1 MLVLSRIDTPKQ
13 PTPEGEA
20 EEEGEEEGEG
30 EGGRRRRRRR
40 RRSTSARGRC
50 ARWRFASL
58 PSTCDR
64 SARTWYDRPPF
75 AGYNAAAAAAPAPP
89 PDVVVVEEEGEEEG
103 DDAEEEEAPPLRRI
117 ERDWKRCDKWRTF
130 DLRANRTVHRARLT
144 PPCPS
149 SPDLRRSPTPS
160 SVFLGQALSRPF
172 VIGTNHIS
180 DSASSTRLA
189 APGWDT
195 HMCSTDACGGRA
207 AGQGAAAVFTQ
218 DVAVALEAVHQ
229 VPRLLRVV
237 AHVGDE
243 HAATGRGSAGRRR
256 SRPAGA
262 RCEMRVAW
270 WKAGSV
276 RRVCVARTRGRGPTP
291 PRSSG
296 TCPSARRS

>member
-1 MLVLSRIDTPKQ
+1 MIT
-13 PTPEGEA
+13 
-20 EEEGEEEGEG
+20 
-30 EGGRRRRRRR
+30 
-40 RRSTSARGRC
+40 
-50 ARWRFASL
+50 
-58 PSTCDR
+58 
-64 SARTWYDRPPF
+64 
-75 AGYNAAAAAAPAPP
+75 
-89 PDVVVVEEEGEEEG
+89 
-103 DDAEEEEAPPLRRI
+103 
-117 ERDWKRCDKWRTF
+117 WRTF
-130 DLRANRTVHRARLT
+130 TIYEANPNRPPRAPHASLSFFSRFTKEPHAFD
-144 PPCPS
+144 P
-149 SPDLRRSPTPS
+149 
-160 SVFLGQALSRPF
+160 VFLSPRALSRPF

-189 APGWDT
+189 APGLGHAYVLRQT
-195 HMCSTDACGGRA
+195 RAEGGRR
-207 AGQGAAAVFTQ
+207 GWGAAAVFTQ

-243 HAATGRGSAGRRR
+243 QVQPRREEDQ
-256 SRPAGA
+256 PEEDEAEPAAGA